1 MPGEVGLLQP
11 GFGHCGFG
19 VEETGE
25 LGDED
30 FSFGE
35 EVCDLRFGGQLFGGG
50 FGWDVG
56 CLGVLGVGVEEGF
69 GLQLV
74 SLVHTEVQLDIGL
87 ELRLNVLMRL
97 T

>member
-1 MPGEVGLLQP
+1 MVLKDFAMPGEIGLFEP

-35 EVCDLRFGGQLFGGG
+35 EVGDLGFGG
-50 FGWDVG
+50 
-56 CLGVLGVGVEEGF
+56 
-69 GLQLV
+69 
-74 SLVHTEVQLDIGL
+74 
-87 ELRLNVLMRL
+87 
-97 T
+97 